1 VKVTFLVPST
11 KRTIGGVIALYE
23 FANGLSRRGHDVH
36 LVHVAI
42 VDGHI
47 ERLDD
52 LAWFPFDPRVQH
64 HLADALH
71 ANVLPHS
78 DFIELTA
85 LELFGGPTIPGVGS
99 ASLPLSAGL
108 PFLFVQGFGIFP
120 SQVDER
126 AFRGPFPKVCI
137 ARWLAGVLRDKGVPP
152 RQIEYVPY
160 GLDHAT
166 FRLVRALDDRPL
178 QVAMLYNA
186 HPIKGAQF
194 GLAAIEEVRRRIP
207 EVRGVAFGNK
217 DPVHPMPDGVTFVK
231 LPPRRFLVDEIYN
244 GSRVFLCSSISEGFG
259 FCAIEAMAGGC
270 AVVTTDN
277 GGSDDYA
284 IDGETALV
292 CAPRDVMG
300 MADRVETLLRDDALR
315 TSIATRGCES
325 VQRFDW
331 DDSARRL
338 EQFLERYAEEPARF
352 QQSTSGE

>member
-1 VKVTFLVPST
+1 VNVTFLAPST

-23 FANGLSRRGHDVH
+23 FANGLSRRGHVVH
-36 LVHVAI
+36 LVHVPI

-52 LAWFPFDPRVQH
+52 IAWFPFDPRLQH
-64 HLADALH
+64 HLVDSLDGAR
-71 ANVLPHS
+71 LPRS

-85 LELFGGPTIPGVGS
+85 VELFGDSAIPSGGV
-99 ASLPLSAGL
+99 ASLPQSAGL

-120 SQVDER
+120 SQVDDR
-126 AFRGPFPKVCI
+126 AFRAPFPKVCI
-137 ARWLAGVLRDKGVPP
+137 ARWLVDVLREKGVPP
-152 RQIEYVPY
+152 RQIEYIPY
-160 GLDHAT
+160 GLDHST
-166 FRLVRALDDRPL
+166 FRLVRPLEDRPP

-207 EVRGVAFGNK
+207 AVRAVAFGNK
-217 DPVHPMPDGVTFVK
+217 DPIHRMPDGVSFVK
-231 LPPRRFLVDEIYN
+231 LPSRNVLVDEIYN

-259 FCAIEAMAGGC
+259 FCSIEAMAGGC

-292 CAPRDVMG
+292 CAPRDVEG
-300 MADRVETLLRDDALR
+300 MADRIERLLRDNDLCAR
-315 TSIATRGCES
+315 IATRGHES

-331 DDSARRL
+331 DDSARQL
-338 EQFLERYAEEPARF
+338 EQFLQRYAEQPDRAR
-352 QQSTSGE
+352 